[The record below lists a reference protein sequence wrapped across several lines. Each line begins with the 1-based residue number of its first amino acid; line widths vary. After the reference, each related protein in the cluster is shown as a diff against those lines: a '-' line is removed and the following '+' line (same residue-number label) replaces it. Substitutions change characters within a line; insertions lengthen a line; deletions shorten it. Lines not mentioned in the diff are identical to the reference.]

1 MSIKSNILWR
11 IYFCFAAMFVF
22 GLAIVGKAYH
32 TQTVDN
38 GYWRSLADST
48 TTKLQK
54 LEPERG
60 NIYSSDDRLL
70 ATSLPLFNLRV
81 DFASDAMTDDMFN
94 HDLDSLALMCA
105 QKFKDR
111 SKEEYKRLFVRARD
125 RKRRYFILQNKV
137 DYAAVQEIK
146 KWPLFRLGKYKGGL
160 LVEMVPTRKNP
171 YGTLAE
177 RTIGYVRENAQSIGI
192 ESQYNNYLA
201 GREGQKLMRRI
212 AGGIFVPISHENAI
226 EPIEGKDVI
235 TTIDVNLQ
243 DATQN
248 ALEKAM
254 KLNDAEYG
262 TCVVMEVNTGAIKA
276 ISNLGK
282 SKNGTFAENFNY
294 AVASSTEPGSTFK
307 LASYLALLD
316 DGFIKLTDS
325 VNISFGRANICG
337 HTIKD
342 DGNVFP
348 LFRTI
353 TNAFAKSS
361 NVAVARLCK
370 KHYGNNKEG
379 FYKKFKQFGL
389 TEPTQIELKGEPF
402 PTMSKPSQWSCTS
415 VPWKAHG
422 YELKLTPLQLLSFY
436 NAVANGGKKMKP
448 YLVQRVMDNGKVVME
463 NKPQVAIEKIASD
476 YAIGE
481 AVKMLKAVV
490 DTGTARKIRSPYY
503 SIGGKTGTAEIN
515 EPGRGYT
522 GKNQASFVGFFP
534 AEAPKY
540 SCIVVIVGPSGILTH
555 GGDVAAPVFKEIAD
569 RIMSADPTM
578 HKKVN
583 HFTSKDTF
591 GLMPALV
598 KGDLQEIIS
607 LSKIFGIKN
616 PEMEEVDYVT
626 ARWVN
631 KVGTI
636 AKINNKEGFVPDV
649 MGLCIDDALFLLENM
664 GLKVSFTGY
673 GKVKSQSI
681 LPNTKLVKGS
691 KINLILS

>member
-1 MSIKSNILWR
+1 
-11 IYFCFAAMFVF
+11 MFVF

-254 KLNDAEYG
+254 KLNDAEYC

-481 AVKMLKAVV
+481 AVKMLMAVV
-490 DTGTARKIRSPYY
+490 DTGTARKIKSPYY

>member
-1 MSIKSNILWR
+1 
-11 IYFCFAAMFVF
+11 MFVF

-105 QKFKDR
+105 QEFKDR

-481 AVKMLKAVV
+481 AVKMLMAVV

-569 RIMSADPTM
+569 RIMSADATM

>member
-1 MSIKSNILWR
+1 
-11 IYFCFAAMFVF
+11 MFVF

-481 AVKMLKAVV
+481 AMKMLKAVV

>member
-569 RIMSADPTM
+569 RIMSADATM

>member
-1 MSIKSNILWR
+1 
-11 IYFCFAAMFVF
+11 MFVF

-481 AVKMLKAVV
+481 AVKMLMAVV
-490 DTGTARKIRSPYY
+490 DTGTARKIKSPYY